1 MNKLGLLASTAAALA
16 TTVVATPAADAH
28 AQSIVLCS
36 QAALRTA
43 ITQANAAPGPN
54 TLLLAPGC
62 TYTLTAPDNGPN
74 GLPLITSDITITGSL
89 LGTQNVIRRQ
99 SATDFRILAVE
110 GPNGRLTL
118 NNLTVRD
125 GRAGAG
131 GSEGGG
137 GILAGTGTRLTLNSV
152 EVTRNVAVATAPG
165 GGVMSF
171 GTLIVRNSTVSH
183 NIATAYAGGIGSESS
198 ANISNTTVTG
208 NSSREEGGGIAAA
221 GSLTLTNSRVTDNG
235 GRWRGGGL
243 YANNLTGTV
252 TDTLIRGNT
261 AVADLPEGGGIATQG
276 ATTLTLERTTV
287 FANRSLG
294 DAGGGGISNGAAS
307 TMTLRNSSVT
317 NNYATSAPGGI
328 SNSGAIT
335 LQATPVV
342 DNVPSNCTPSVIT
355 GCTN

>member
-16 TTVVATPAADAH
+16 TTVVATPAADAQ

-36 QAALRTA
+36 QTALRTA

-62 TYTLTAPDNGPN
+62 TYNLTAPDNPGN
-74 GLPLITSDITITGSL
+74 GLPVITSDITITGSL

-99 SATDFRILAVE
+99 GATDFRIFEVT
-110 GPNGRLTL
+110 GPNARLTL

-125 GRAGAG
+125 GKGD
-131 GSEGGG
+131 SNGGG
-137 GILAGTGTRLTLNSV
+137 GILAGAGTRLTLNSV
-152 EVTRNVAVATAPG
+152 EVTRNIAAATGPG
-165 GGVMSF
+165 GGIMNY
-171 GTLIVRNSTVSH
+171 GTLTVRNSTVSY
-183 NIATAYAGGIGSESS
+183 NIATAFAGGIGSSGS

-208 NSSREEGGGIAAA
+208 NSSRDEGGGIAAS
-221 GSLTLTNSRVTDNG
+221 GTLTLTNSRLTENG
-235 GRWRGGGL
+235 GRWQGGGL
-243 YANNLTGTV
+243 YASDLTGTV

-261 AVADLPEGGGIATQG
+261 AVANVPDGGGIATQG

-287 FANRSLG
+287 FANRGLG
-294 DAGGGGISNGAAS
+294 DTGGGGISNGTAS

-317 NNYATSAPGGI
+317 NNYSTSAPGGI

-342 DNVPSNCTPSVIT
+342 DNVPTNCSPSVIA
-355 GCTN
+355 GCAN